1 MKKLL
6 MALAVISVG
15 TVASAAAFT
24 WKTGTS
30 NQVYLMNTSDRAANM
45 TAYLFST
52 AAVSQSDVYDTF
64 AAGTSIGTLT
74 SKATATTSAQGA
86 VTGSF
91 EADAGDVFTGYFAIV
106 TNVGG
111 TDYLYIST
119 EATGTAPA
127 TGSATLTFKEK
138 ATSQLAASTSSYSGA
153 GWYAVPEP
161 TSGLLMLL
169 GMAGLALKRKRA

>member
-6 MALAVISVG
+6 VTLEVLSMGVA
-15 TVASAAAFT
+15 ASAASFT
-24 WKTGTS
+24 WKTGTG
-30 NQVYLMNTSDRAANM
+30 NQVYLMNTTDRAAEL

-52 AAVSQSDVYDTF
+52 ATVSQADVYAAF
-64 AAGTSIGTLT
+64 AAGTSISTLT
-74 SKATATTSAQGA
+74 STSTATTSAQGA
-86 VTGSF
+86 VNGSF
-91 EADAGDVFTGYFAIV
+91 EAAAGTEYTGYFAIV

-111 TDYLYIST
+111 TDYLYISS

-138 ATSQLAASTSSYSGA
+138 ATSQLAASTGSYSGA

-161 TSGLLMLL
+161 TSGLLVLL